1 MMRGS
6 IIVFSAILTV
16 SFLGRKL
23 HGFHWLGVAITT
35 VALLLIGLA
44 AILEQPAPRGNDHPG
59 KGSDATIG
67 IALVVLAQVFA
78 AFQMTFEEYLL
89 TGYEVSSMLTV
100 GMEGTWGCL
109 LMAGILSV
117 MTSIPGSDHGAY
129 ESLPE
134 GLHMISGSTQLEV
147 LICTYMLSIA
157 FYNFTGM
164 QICRKLSAVTR
175 CLVDSMRTAV
185 VWGLQLALYYYW
197 SPQYGH
203 PWTVY
208 SYLQLLGFL
217 LLVLGTLVYNGVVKV
232 PALNYGFSKFEVPA
246 KVVQATWSPTVNR
259 AAAWGWGRYGPQSPG
274 ASPTSPGFSPPSG
287 SPAASP
293 SSPED
298 AAVTMEGLPPD

>member
-1 MMRGS
+1 MMYVNAAVWQMMRGS
-6 IIVFSAILTV
+6 IIIFSAVLSV
-16 SFLGRKL
+16 SFLRRRL

-44 AILEQPAPRGNDHPG
+44 AILEEPSSHHPG
-59 KGSDATIG
+59 QGSDATIG
-67 IALVVLAQVFA
+67 VALVVLAQVFA

-134 GLHMISGSTQLEV
+134 GLHMISGSAQLEV

-203 PWTVY
+203 PWTDY

-232 PALNYGFSKFEVPA
+232 PALNYRFSKFEVPA

-259 AAAWGWGRYGPQSPG
+259 AAA
-274 ASPTSPGFSPPSG
+274 
-287 SPAASP
+287 
-293 SSPED
+293 
-298 AAVTMEGLPPD
+298 